1 MTAQQL
7 IAILAQ
13 CDPLSP
19 VYVSIGDDVYKIDTV
34 DDNVSSIVI
43 VPGGKE

>member
-19 VYVSIGDDVYKIDTV
+19 VHVLIENDVFEVLTV
-34 DDNVSSIVI
+34 DDNISSIVI
-43 VPGGKE
+43 VHGGEE

>member
-19 VYVSIGDDVYKIDTV
+19 VHVLIDDDIYKIDAV
-34 DDNVSSIVI
+34 DDNISSIVI
-43 VPGGKE
+43 VPGGEE